1 MKKLITFIATL
12 AGVVLMAT
20 PAFAFTPSQ
29 ANAYF
34 KGVKDLGN
42 IQKVCD
48 ANGYRSALTDAS
60 INAMYPYYK
69 TPIYG
74 ITDHDKRIIFVGS
87 YQSNDYIER
96 SVIHEYA
103 HALARIGNLDNNG
116 VEDIL
121 YTEMPYMVGYKLN
134 LSDTRSTYCMTN
146 KHEYFAE
153 AMVEYYKNPK
163 LLKLYCPITYNY
175 IKQVDTLF
183 N

>member
-1 MKKLITFIATL
+1 MVAMC
-12 AGVVLMAT
+12 VVLMAT
-20 PAFAFTPSQ
+20 PCYGFTRSQ
-29 ANAYF
+29 ANAYYR
-34 KGVKDLGN
+34 GVSKLGN

-48 ANGYRSALTDAS
+48 ANGYMSALTDAS

-74 ITDHDKRIIFVGS
+74 ITDHDRKLILVGS
-87 YQSNDYIER
+87 YQSDNYIER
-96 SVIHEYA
+96 SIIHEYA
-103 HALARIGNLDNNG
+103 HSLAHIGGLDVNG

-121 YTEMPYMVGYKLN
+121 YTEMPYMVGYKLD

-153 AMVEYYKNPK
+153 AMVEYYMNPK
-163 LLKLYCPITYNY
+163 MLRLYCPMTYNY
-175 IKQVDTLF
+175 MRQVNMLF